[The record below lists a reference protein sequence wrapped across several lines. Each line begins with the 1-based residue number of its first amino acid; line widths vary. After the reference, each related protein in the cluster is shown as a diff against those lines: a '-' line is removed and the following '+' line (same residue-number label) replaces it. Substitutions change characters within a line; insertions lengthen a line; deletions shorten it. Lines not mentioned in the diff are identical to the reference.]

1 MNSKSRIFDS
11 EIVKLIYAK
20 SDNNYMNK
28 KGEEQFL
35 VPEHLI
41 HLIMAIVGIVLLLY
55 IIVKL
60 SGYT

>member
-1 MNSKSRIFDS
+1 MD
-11 EIVKLIYAK
+11 
-20 SDNNYMNK
+20 K

-60 SGYT
+60 SGYA